1 MEKIKELVQQVLK
14 QVVSLSCLFSDGYR
28 SGKPT
33 TEEEEIFYDDLYTT
47 STMSIDFENSVTRF
61 DKIEEGQIDSLT
73 QIDSNAS
80 VDTTGCINVLGTSE
94 ITQSKKK
101 SFIYTNQSIALNVA
115 TDNNTYINDCK
126 DDKELRGC
134 HSANVRLISNS
145 RQQIPKSPNPQNRV
159 AFSAKSAR
167 SQDFLPE
174 VAGDP
179 GLAMRSTNP
188 KFIFSNNHYNVK
200 VGD

>member
-1 MEKIKELVQQVLK
+1 MKQVLT
-14 QVVSLSCLFSDGYR
+14 LSCFFSDGNS

-61 DKIEEGQIDSLT
+61 DKIEEGQIDSVT

-80 VDTTGCINVLGTSE
+80 EDTTGCINVLGTSE

-101 SFIYTNQSIALNVA
+101 SFIYTNQSIALNIA

-126 DDKELRGC
+126 DDQDIRGC
-134 HSANVRLISNS
+134 HSANVILISNS

-179 GLAMRSTNP
+179 GLAMQSPNP
-188 KFIFSNNHYNVK
+188 KFIYSNNHYNVK
-200 VGD
+200 VSD